1 MIRQIVQIGNP
12 ALRVIANAVEESQIA
27 SKEIQSL
34 IDDLI
39 ETMRDANGAGL
50 SVNSNC
56 SSLSNMRYRGQ

>member
-12 ALRVIANAVEESQIA
+12 ALRVIANAVEESQIS

-39 ETMRDANGAGL
+39 ETM
-50 SVNSNC
+50 
-56 SSLSNMRYRGQ
+56 

>member
-1 MIRQIVQIGNP
+1 MIRHIVQIGNP
-12 ALRVIANAVEESQIA
+12 ALRVIANVVEESQIA

-39 ETMRDANGAGL
+39 ETMRACKWRRL

-56 SSLSNMRYRGQ
+56 SSLSNMRYRSQ